1 MKIYNKIVY
10 DFNNNIIEEDSYEY
24 EGPLTLAG
32 PVLAAATAVA
42 PALPYITAGTSLI
55 AASQAGA
62 TAKYNQ
68 SVQDRNALVYEQ
80 EKERLEGKLNFDLAR
95 FDDQFRQF
103 QGETTTK
110 ILTSGA
116 ELSGSGLRI
125 LQSNAE
131 QAQIEKNVMEYNT
144 KVSASQAQEKA
155 NFARVQGKLARMQG
169 RQAQI
174 GYISQAGTSLLT
186 TI

>member
-10 DFNNNIIEEDSYEY
+10 DINDNIIEEDSYEY

-32 PVLAAATAVA
+32 PAFAAAATTAAPYAVA
-42 PALPYITAGTSLI
+42 GTQLLAAREAGRVG
-55 AASQAGA
+55 Q
-62 TAKYNQ
+62 YNQ
-68 SVQDRNALVYEQ
+68 AVQNRNALVYEQ
-80 EKERLEGKLNFDLAR
+80 EKNRLEDKLTFDLER

-103 QGETTTK
+103 QGKTTTA

-125 LQSNAE
+125 LRSNSE
-131 QAQIEKNVMEYNT
+131 QAVIEKNVMEYNT
-144 KVSASQAQEKA
+144 KVAAAQAEEKA
-155 NFARVQGKLARMQG
+155 NFARVQGRLARMES

-174 GYISQAGTSLLT
+174 GYVAGAGTSLLT
-186 TI
+186 TL

>member
-10 DFNNNIIEEDSYEY
+10 DFDNNIIEEDSYEY
-24 EGPLTLAG
+24 EGPITLAG
-32 PVLAAATAVA
+32 PAFATAATT
-42 PALPYITAGTSLI
+42 ALPYVTAGTSLI
-55 AASQAGA
+55 AASQAGS

-68 SVQDRNALVYEQ
+68 DVQNRNALVYEQ

-131 QAQIEKNVMEYNT
+131 QAEIEKNVMEYNT
-144 KVSASQAQEKA
+144 KVAASQAQEKA

>member
-1 MKIYNKIVY
+1 MKIYNKIIY

-24 EGPLTLAG
+24 EGPLTLAD
-32 PVLAAATAVA
+32 PVSAAVFTGAMGAPYAVAGTQLLAAR
-42 PALPYITAGTSLI
+42 
-55 AASQAGA
+55 QAGA
-62 TAKYNQ
+62 VGRYNQ
-68 SVQDRNALVYEQ
+68 AVQNRNALVYEQ

-131 QAQIEKNVMEYNT
+131 QAEIEKNVMEYNT
-144 KVSASQAQEKA
+144 KVAASQAQEKA

-186 TI
+186 T